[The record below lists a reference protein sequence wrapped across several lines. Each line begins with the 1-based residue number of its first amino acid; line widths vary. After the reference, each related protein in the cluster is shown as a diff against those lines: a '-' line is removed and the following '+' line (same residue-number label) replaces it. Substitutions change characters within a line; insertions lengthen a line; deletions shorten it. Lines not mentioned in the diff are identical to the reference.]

1 MTAEDLLRAGQ
12 LADALAAL
20 QNRVRSNPS
29 DSSLR
34 VFLFQLLAVM
44 GDWSRA
50 QNQLKVAGE
59 LDAGTLAMVQTYRT
73 ALECEALR
81 AQVFAGRHTPVVLG
95 EPGDWLA
102 LLVQALK
109 LDADGHAEAAQD
121 LRAQAFEAAP
131 TSAGQVN
138 QRPFSWFADADPR
151 LGPVLEVMVNGRYA
165 WLPMH
170 NIQQLR
176 TDAPAD
182 LRDLV
187 WLPTELTL
195 SNGGNMVAL
204 IPSRYPGSEA
214 SADDAVRL
222 ARKTEWDEQGLPSG
236 QRLFAD
242 DTGDT
247 ALFELRELQ
256 FGTEPATP

>member
-1 MTAEDLLRAGQ
+1 MTAEELLRAGHLDQ
-12 LADALAAL
+12 ALAAL
-20 QNRVRSNPS
+20 QDRVRSQPS
-29 DSSLR
+29 DASLR

-44 GDWSRA
+44 GQWGRA
-50 QNQLKVAGE
+50 ANQLKVAGE
-59 LDAGTLAMVQTYRT
+59 LDASTLPMVQTYRT

-102 LLVQALK
+102 LLIQALK
-109 LDADGHAEAAQD
+109 LDAEGHAEAASE

-131 TSAGQVN
+131 AAPGQAN
-138 QRPFSWFADADPR
+138 QRPFNWFADADPR

-170 NIQQLR
+170 NIQTLR
-176 TDAPAD
+176 TEAPCD

-187 WLPTELTL
+187 WLPAELTL

-204 IPSRYPGSEA
+204 IPSRYPGTEA
-214 SADDAVRL
+214 AADDALRL
-222 ARKTEWDEQGLPSG
+222 ARMTEWSEQGLPLG

-242 DTGDT
+242 DEGDT
-247 ALFELRELQ
+247 ALFELRELS
-256 FGTEPATP
+256 FASETATP

>member
-1 MTAEDLLRAGQ
+1 MTAEELLRAGQ
-12 LADALAAL
+12 LDKALAAL
-20 QNRVRSNPS
+20 QERVRAKPA
-29 DSSLR
+29 DAALR

-44 GDWSRA
+44 GQWARA
-50 QNQLKVAGE
+50 ANQLKVAGE
-59 LDAGTLAMVQTYRT
+59 LDASTLPMVQTYST

-102 LLVQALK
+102 LLIQALK
-109 LDADGHAEAAQD
+109 LDADGHAEAANQ

-131 TSAGQVN
+131 ATPGQAN

-151 LGPVLEVMVNGRYA
+151 LGPILEVMLNGRYA

-170 NIQQLR
+170 NIRELR
-176 TDAPAD
+176 TEAPAD

-187 WLPTELTL
+187 WLPAELTL
-195 SNGGNMVAL
+195 SNGGSMVAL
-204 IPSRYPGSEA
+204 IPSRYPGTEA
-214 SADDAVRL
+214 VGDDALRL
-222 ARKTEWDEQGLPSG
+222 ARLTDWNEQGLPLG

-242 DTGDT
+242 DSGDT
-247 ALFELRELQ
+247 ALFELRELTFPGETDAQ
-256 FGTEPATP
+256 